1 MTDAPFGGRRDAAV
15 ATFGGRG
22 DDAVAPFGGRRG
34 AINCAPTGDAHCRA
48 IIPGDA
54 RCRATPPGDVRC
66 RATTP
71 GDARCRAITPGGARR
86 RGNARAAR
94 FGAVLAVL
102 LCLPFAAR
110 AQRVA
115 DPRNGNP
122 QLTQWGIMD
131 GNRVRTLYANHG
143 EIARFPDQPS
153 GEWPKGSGH
162 SYVDGVAFIVSA
174 KTKDAQ
180 GNTIYP
186 METNYREFVDR
197 DPVTKVAWGWAP
209 VPGYSNPRQD
219 SPARSDDPNTW
230 PAEWPDRPIDWA
242 GQWNGYFGR
251 GVTNADVET
260 YFVFDDAPDRE
271 WTRPPHR
278 FFPCPGDT
286 TRGGLGLEVAVRG
299 FQWSHPLAQDVIFW
313 IYEITNECGVDYD
326 DIFFAQYLDWGVG
339 GTDDSGDDEG
349 AYNTRLDLAFAWD
362 YDGVGTPGRWTPTG
376 TAGYAFLE
384 SPGNATDGK
393 DNDEDGIVD
402 ERRDSGPGTRI
413 AGRDAIRAAV
423 AQRYDLAQFEQF
435 YGALEDTP
443 AYLSGVWWTGDENL
457 SWAGFA
463 DLNENGQWDA
473 GEPLGDDVGE
483 DGLGPEAPNY
493 PGRDIGEADGQPTP
507 GEPNFDAL
515 DKDESDQI
523 GLTGFD
529 VFDVHKY
536 ELTNDE
542 EDYGIFSRALPP
554 LSDVVLEGG
563 RNLGMFFS
571 SGPFPLKK
579 GQTERFSMAMLFAEK
594 DFNDPRDIENSSL
607 ARKKQTV
614 QQIYNANYR
623 FARPPDKPT
632 LKAVAGDGQVTLSW
646 DSRAERSYDPFLRE
660 FDFEGYLLYRS
671 TEPNFR
677 ERLLITDAYG
687 NAVYQK
693 PLAQFDLQ
701 NGIRGLHPV
710 PVNGVQFNLGN
721 DTGLRHSYIDRDVTN
736 GQTYYY
742 ALVAYDRGL
751 VARNPDGSF
760 PSTPDGQVDGLSP
773 SITTAVINANL
784 AGDVVVDQNTA
795 AVTPRA
801 PAAGYVP
808 PGFAQYDDATR
819 GTGAVDVS
827 IVSPTGLQTGTSY
840 ALQFTNPD
848 VWSTGARPH
857 FTLVNETTGETLEEG
872 DVQPGLFEVPVTDGF
887 AIALQNPDGVSV
899 ADSSVRWTSGDGGTY
914 RAVVRP
920 ATSTAAVPAARFAPL
935 PFDFEVRLTA
945 APADTSLRLAFGQV
959 AMPLPF
965 YVQNV
970 TENRKQP
977 VMIIEDVDSLRNG
990 RYDHGDLIVLVD
1002 GVAPGQKPVLAG
1014 GAWRGAWAVRL
1025 TPPDSLL
1032 DPGVPVVPPPAGSVL
1047 SFETD
1052 RPFATG
1058 DRVAFSF
1065 TAAGFDAR
1073 KARTALDSIYV
1084 VPNPYVATS
1093 TFEPANPYLV
1103 GRGERRIYFMNLPPQ
1118 CTIRIYTL
1126 TGELVQTLRHDASV
1140 DDGQEPWNLVSRD
1153 GMNVAFGVYLFHVD
1167 APGVGTTVGRFALIK

>member
-1 MTDAPFGGRRDAAV
+1 MVFMSRFLLHDTVWRPIGSRRVPAV
-15 ATFGGRG
+15 ICLLVLMGLPS
-22 DDAVAPFGGRRG
+22 AV
-34 AINCAPTGDAHCRA
+34 H
-48 IIPGDA
+48 
-54 RCRATPPGDVRC
+54 
-66 RATTP
+66 
-71 GDARCRAITPGGARR
+71 
-86 RGNARAAR
+86 
-94 FGAVLAVL
+94 
-102 LCLPFAAR
+102 
-110 AQRVA
+110 AQREA
-115 DPRNGNP
+115 DPQKGNP
-122 QLTQWGIMD
+122 QLTQWGILD

-143 EIARFPDQPS
+143 EIARHPDQPS

-174 KTKDAQ
+174 KTTDGF

-186 METNYREFVDR
+186 MSTNYREFVDR
-197 DPVTKVAWGWAP
+197 DPVTKVPWGWAP
-209 VPGYSNPRQD
+209 VPGYSNPRQE

-230 PAEWPDRPIDWA
+230 PQEWPDRPIDWA

-271 WTRPPHR
+271 WTGPTRQ

-286 TRGGLGLEVAVRG
+286 ARGGLGLEVAVRG

-326 DIFFAQYLDWGVG
+326 DIFFAQYIDWGIG

-362 YDGVGTPGRWTPTG
+362 FDGVGTPGRWSPTG
-376 TAGYAFLE
+376 VAGYAFLE
-384 SPGNATDGK
+384 SPGNATDGQ
-393 DNDEDGIVD
+393 DNDEDGITD
-402 ERRDSGPGTRI
+402 ERRESGPGDRI
-413 AGRDAIRAAV
+413 VGQAAIRAAV
-423 AQRYDLAQFEQF
+423 EGQYNLADFERF
-435 YGALEDTP
+435 YGPLEDTP
-443 AYLSGVWWTGDENL
+443 AFQRGVWYTGDENL
-457 SWAGFA
+457 NWSGYS
-463 DLNENGQWDA
+463 DLNENEQWDE
-473 GEPLGDDVGE
+473 GEPLNDDVGE
-483 DGLGPEAPNY
+483 DGLGPEAENY
-493 PGRDIGEADGQPTP
+493 PGRDIGEADGVPTP

-529 VFDVHKY
+529 VFDVHRY

-542 EDYGIFSRALPP
+542 ENYRIFSRALPP
-554 LSDVVLEGG
+554 LNDIILEGG
-563 RNLGMFFS
+563 RNLGMFFA
-571 SGPFPLKK
+571 SGPFPLAA
-579 GQTERFSMAMLFAEK
+579 GQTERFSMAMLFADK
-594 DFNDPRDIENSSL
+594 DFTDPRNVEQSSI

-687 NAVYQK
+687 NAVYQQ

-701 NGIRGLHPV
+701 NGLRGLHPV
-710 PVNGVQFNLGN
+710 TVNGVQFNLGN
-721 DTGLRHSYIDRDVTN
+721 DTGLRHSYIDRDVVN

-773 SITTAVINANL
+773 SITTAVINSNL
-784 AGDVVVDQNTA
+784 AGEVVTDQNTA
-795 AVTPRA
+795 VVTPSA

-808 PGFAQYDDATR
+808 PGFASLDAQTR
-819 GTGAVDVS
+819 GTGNVDIS
-827 IVSPTGLQTGTSY
+827 IVAPTGLQTGAPY
-840 ALQFTNPD
+840 ELRFTNPEA
-848 VWSTGARPH
+848 WSSDARPT
-857 FTLVNETTGETLEEG
+857 FELVNTATGETLEAGE
-872 DVQPGLFEVPVTDGF
+872 VHPGTFEVPVTDGF
-887 AIALQNPDGVSV
+887 AVTLQNPDGVSV
-899 ADSSVRWTSGDGGTY
+899 PEASVQWVAGEGGTY
-914 RAVVRP
+914 LPVVRP
-920 ATSTAAVPAARFAPL
+920 ATITAAVPATRFVPL
-935 PFDFEVRLTA
+935 PFDFEVRMSSA
-945 APADTSLRLAFGQV
+945 VADTSLRLAFGQQ

-965 YVQNV
+965 YVQNL
-970 TENRKQP
+970 TEGRQQP

-1002 GVAPGQKPVLAG
+1002 GVAPGQAPVLAG
-1014 GAWRGAWAVRL
+1014 GAWRGAWAVRFF
-1025 TPPDSLL
+1025 PPDPVI
-1032 DPGVPVVPPPAGSVL
+1032 DPGVPDVPPSPDAVL
-1047 SFETD
+1047 RFETE

-1065 TAAGFDAR
+1065 TAAGFDPD
-1073 KARTALDSIYV
+1073 KARTAMDSIYV

-1118 CTIRIYTL
+1118 CTIRIYTVA
-1126 TGELVQTLRHDASV
+1126 GELVQTLYHDAPV
-1140 DDGQEPWNLVSRD
+1140 DNGQEPWDLVSRD
-1153 GMNVAFGVYLFHVD
+1153 GMNVAYGVYIYHVD
-1167 APGVGTTVGRFALIK
+1167 APGVGETVGRFALIK